1 MPQSQRIQ
9 NFGRNLCFKPQQYY
23 RPCSEAEVLQILE
36 QHKHGKIRV
45 MGSRH
50 AWSAGIQ
57 TTDSVIDLQH
67 FQHIQVHQ
75 LQVPQPTIEQ
85 SPHSYVTVGAGCQ
98 IETLLT
104 HLNAKGL
111 TLPTIGLIAEQTIA
125 GAIATGTH
133 GSGKSSLSH
142 YVQAVRLASFD
153 PTGNTAQI
161 QTITSGPE
169 ILALR
174 CSLGCL
180 GVITEVTLPCIPQYF
195 IQEKATLCA
204 TIEEA
209 LAREAQSPLQQ
220 FFLIPYLWHYVAQ
233 ERSVSSEEQPNGMAW
248 LYRRYWFF
256 NLDLGL
262 HLLIKLF
269 AAVLRSRKLVHVLF
283 RSILPMSLLPQWV
296 VNDRSDRQLIMKHEL
311 FRHFEMEVFVPRS
324 QLIAASHFI
333 TDILQLADSTQYR
346 LTTTTTTQLKQIG
359 YLDQA
364 EAIRG
369 CFTHHYPICFRRVLP
384 DATLLS
390 VTAGAAEDWY
400 AISLI
405 TYVCPRDD
413 FKSVAAFLAHSML
426 QLFQARLHWGKWFPL
441 TQTEVARLYPQ
452 LEQFRQIRDRFD
464 PNGVFRNQFIEE
476 TIG

>member
-9 NFGRNLCFKPQQYY
+9 NFGGNLCFTPQKYY
-23 RPCSEAEVLQILE
+23 RPRSEAEILQILE
-36 QHKHGKIRV
+36 QHKYGKIRTI
-45 MGSRH
+45 GSKH
-50 AWSAGIQ
+50 AWSEGIQ
-57 TTDSVIDLQH
+57 TTDSIIDLKH

-75 LQVPQPTIEQ
+75 GEAGK
-85 SPHSYVTVGAGCQ
+85 PHNTYVTVGGGCQ
-98 IETLLT
+98 IKTLLAR
-104 HLNAKGL
+104 LNLQGL

-142 YVQAVRLASFD
+142 YLQAVRFASFD

-169 ILALR
+169 ILAIR

-180 GVITEVTLPCIPQYF
+180 GVITAVTLPCIPQYF

-204 TIEEA
+204 TIEAA
-209 LAREAQSPLQQ
+209 LAQEAQSPLQQ
-220 FFLIPYLWHYVAQ
+220 FFLIPHLWSYVVQA
-233 ERSVSSEEQPNGMAW
+233 RSVAIAQQPSGMAW
-248 LYRRYWFF
+248 LYRSYWFF

-269 AAVLRSRKLVHVLF
+269 AAVLRSRKLIHILF
-283 RSILPMSLLPQWV
+283 RSILPTFLFPQWV
-296 VNDRSDRQLIMKHEL
+296 ASDRSDRQLIMKHEL
-311 FRHFEMEVFVPRS
+311 FRHFEMEIFVPRS
-324 QLIAASHFI
+324 HLIAASHLI
-333 TDILQLADSTQYR
+333 TDILKLADNSQHQ
-346 LTTTTTTQLKQIG
+346 LTTSTIAQLQQIG
-359 YLDQA
+359 CLDQA

-390 VTAGAAEDWY
+390 MTAGANEDWY

-413 FKSVAAFLAHSML
+413 FQSVAEFLAHSMF

-441 TQTEVARLYPQ
+441 TQTEVAQVYPQ

-464 PNGVFRNQFIEE
+464 PNGVFRNQFIAEK
-476 TIG
+476 IG